1 MFSLVWLRY
10 QIPGREIQF
19 FGSIFFWKGRVRI
32 PTLDSA
38 FFVARSG
45 PDPYFRI
52 RIFVERSAPDPY
64 FRIRIFVE
72 RSGPDPYFRILIF
85 VERSGS
91 LLSNPH
97 FCWKVRSGSLL
108 SNPDFFWKVGSGSL
122 LSEPGPNFKNADPQ
136 HRRFRQ
142 KANTLSWFAN
152 FCHSRA
158 SDERAGLMFRF
169 FTVKP
174 DLSSDKIIPDPE

>member
-45 PDPYFRI
+45 
-52 RIFVERSAPDPY
+52 PDPY